1 MNQIELLNA
10 KSISGDISL
19 PGSKSITNR
28 ILLLAAL
35 GSGSISISGSL
46 ESDDTNY
53 MIEAL
58 KKLGVN
64 INKSGAQIEILG
76 THGKFTNN
84 NAELFLGNA
93 GTAYRPLT
101 AALSLMNGNYLLD
114 GVGRMQER
122 PIKDLVDA
130 LTQLGANIEYKKNVG
145 FPPLKISPPNLADSP
160 KIKIKGNVSSQ
171 YLTALLM
178 ACPLL
183 KRPVVIDLDGELI
196 SKPYIDMTLKLLHK
210 FGVNYINNNWKSF
223 ALKEAQNIS
232 NPSTINIEGDASS
245 ASYFFAAAA
254 IAGDINVIGIDDQSI
269 QGDIEFVKV
278 LEKMGAKVKF
288 NNNSISVSKGKA
300 LIGQEVDCKMIPDAA
315 MTLATLSFFCKGST
329 TLKNIGSWRVKETDR
344 IQAMHNELTKL
355 GAKVTSSSD
364 AITITPPN
372 SINDGIDI
380 DTYDDHRMA
389 MCFALLSFTDKKIF
403 INNPDC
409 VSKTYPNF
417 FKDFNGLLNV

>member
-1 MNQIELLNA
+1 MLFRS

-64 INKSGAQIEILG
+64 INKSGSLIEILG
-76 THGKFTNN
+76 ADGKFTNN
-84 NAELFLGNA
+84 DAELFLGNA

-114 GVGRMQER
+114 GVNRMQER

-196 SKPYIDMTLKLLHK
+196 SKPYIDMT
-210 FGVNYINNNWKSF
+210 
-223 ALKEAQNIS
+223 Q
-232 NPSTINIEGDASS
+232 
-245 ASYFFAAAA
+245 
-254 IAGDINVIGIDDQSI
+254 IGRAH
-269 QGDIEFVKV
+269 V
-278 LEKMGAKVKF
+278 
-288 NNNSISVSKGKA
+288 
-300 LIGQEVDCKMIPDAA
+300 
-315 MTLATLSFFCKGST
+315 
-329 TLKNIGSWRVKETDR
+329 
-344 IQAMHNELTKL
+344 
-355 GAKVTSSSD
+355 
-364 AITITPPN
+364 
-372 SINDGIDI
+372 
-380 DTYDDHRMA
+380 
-389 MCFALLSFTDKKIF
+389 
-403 INNPDC
+403 
-409 VSKTYPNF
+409 
-417 FKDFNGLLNV
+417 

>member
-64 INKSGAQIEILG
+64 INKSGAKIEILG
-76 THGKFTNN
+76 TNGKFTNN

-196 SKPYIDMTLKLLHK
+196 SKPYIDMTLKLLNK

-232 NPSTINIEGDASS
+232 NPSIINIEGDASS

-329 TLKNIGSWRVKETDR
+329 TLKNIGSG
-344 IQAMHNELTKL
+344 ELRKQT
-355 GAKVTSSSD
+355 G
-364 AITITPPN
+364 
-372 SINDGIDI
+372 
-380 DTYDDHRMA
+380 
-389 MCFALLSFTDKKIF
+389 
-403 INNPDC
+403 
-409 VSKTYPNF
+409 
-417 FKDFNGLLNV
+417 FKQCIMNLLNLEQK